1 MPTLALLNQ
10 LNYQEKKKIIICSLA
25 TFTLLL
31 AWIIFAPSGS
41 LKLFSV
47 KQELSGIVQENN
59 KLRVENEKLRQE
71 ITRLKTDSDYLE
83 QVARERGLLKRD
95 EMVFVFK

>member
-1 MPTLALLNQ
+1 MPATILQQ
-10 LNYQEKKKIIICSLA
+10 LNHQEKKKAFFFSLL
-25 TFTLLL
+25 TVSLL
-31 AWIIFAPSGS
+31 ASWLIFSPTGG
-41 LKLFSV
+41 LRFFSV
-47 KQELSGIVQENN
+47 KKELTGIEEENVALRQEN
-59 KLRVENEKLRQE
+59 ESLRQE